1 MHDGINLFHR
11 RTNLYYNSIQQSLM
25 QYQIL
30 KEPMAI
36 LDVQMSSGE
45 KITAESGAMVYMKGD
60 LEIKTRTREG
70 GFFNKIKV
78 TALGG

>member
-1 MHDGINLFHR
+1 
-11 RTNLYYNSIQQSLM
+11 M

-36 LDVQMSSGE
+36 LDVQMISGE

-60 LEIKTRTREG
+60 IEIKTRTREG
-70 GFFNKIKV
+70 GFFKKIKV
-78 TALGG
+78 TALGGESFFVHGIHVYGRIG